1 MTVRIEGLLP
11 LLTTLL
17 PVLYAL
23 SAAAYV
29 RIYVKEDSTGGRI
42 GPAVLR
48 GAVLVHVAY
57 LGVRGL
63 LEGHLP
69 LASIYDFLSA
79 TGLSMALVY
88 LYVEA
93 KEGTPNTGVFIVPII
108 FMLQVVS
115 TAYGLIPR
123 GVKVPIRPFWFEL
136 HTLSAVIAYSAFS
149 VSAVYGILF
158 LVLYREIKS
167 NRFSL
172 FYRRMP
178 PLETLAQMNIR
189 AAGGGLV
196 LLTCA
201 IGLGL
206 GWLHSTGEGSLSD
219 PKIWLTIGVWCIFAF
234 ALLAYHRLGW
244 RGPLA
249 IYASLVGFTTLLLSR
264 VLTDV
269 FFHSFHEFR

>member
-1 MTVRIEGLLP
+1 MTPRIEALLP

-23 SAAAYV
+23 SAAAYA
-29 RIYVKEDSTGGRI
+29 RIYVREESTGARL
-42 GPAVLR
+42 GPLILR

-57 LGVRGL
+57 LAVRGL

-69 LASIYDFLSA
+69 LASVYDFLSA

-93 KEGTPNTGVFIVPII
+93 KEGTPNTGIFVVPIV
-108 FMLQVVS
+108 FMIQVVS
-115 TAYGLIPR
+115 TAYGLVPP
-123 GVKVPIRPFWFEL
+123 GPKVPFRPFWFEL
-136 HTLSAVIAYSAFS
+136 HTMSAVMSYSAFS

-158 LVLYREIKS
+158 LALYREIKS

-178 PLETLAQMNIR
+178 SLETLAQMNIR

-206 GWLHSTGEGSLSD
+206 GWLHSTGQGTLSD

-234 ALLAYHRLGW
+234 ALVAYHRLGW

-264 VLTDV
+264 VLIDL
-269 FFHSFHEFR
+269 FLHSFHEFR